1 MSFILDALKKSETER
16 QQQGNA
22 EFASVPVGKTRART
36 PRWIWV
42 IAALLVINVAAM
54 LGLFLRPD
62 APPVGGVS
70 ASQAVTPEVTAAA
83 EPDLPEAADSFAD
96 RIAVVRDTQPDVAVV
111 TEPAPTGPAVE
122 QQAAPPLPAPVAAGA
137 VTTDVPSLVE
147 LQTSGRVQVAPLH
160 LDIHVFS
167 YVPSERFVF
176 INMNKATEGTVL
188 DEGPR
193 VEEIT
198 VDGVVLRYQGE
209 TFRLTRE

>member
-16 QQQGNA
+16 QQQGSA
-22 EFASVPVGKTRART
+22 ECATVPVGKTRART

-42 IAALLVINVAAM
+42 IAVLLAINITAM
-54 LGLFLRPD
+54 LGLMLRPD
-62 APPVGGVS
+62 TPPTAVASPSPAAIEEEMPAPYEDQQGP
-70 ASQAVTPEVTAAA
+70 TETF
-83 EPDLPEAADSFAD
+83 EE
-96 RIAVVRDTQPDVAVV
+96 RIAEARDRQPDVAVTIPV
-111 TEPAPTGPAVE
+111 AETTPDVVAE
-122 QQAAPPLPAPVAAGA
+122 AAPAATGA
-137 VTTDVPSLVE
+137 VTTDVPSLAE
-147 LQTSGRVQVAPLH
+147 LQATGRVQVAPLH

-176 INMNKATEGTVL
+176 INMNKATEGTTL

-209 TFRLTRE
+209 TFKLTRE

>member
-22 EFASVPVGKTRART
+22 EFASVPVGKARART

-70 ASQAVTPEVTAAA
+70 ASHAVTPEVTPAA
-83 EPDLPEAADSFAD
+83 EPDLPEPADTFAD
-96 RIAVVRDTQPDVAVV
+96 RIADARDAQPDVAVV
-111 TEPAPTGPAVE
+111 TATAATSPVVE
-122 QQAAPPLPAPVAAGA
+122 QASAPSQTGA
-137 VTTDVPSLVE
+137 VTTDVPSLIE
-147 LQTSGRVQVAPLH
+147 LQTAGRVQVAPLH

-209 TFRLTRE
+209 TFKLTRE

>member
-22 EFASVPVGKTRART
+22 EFASVPVGTTRTRT

-42 IAALLVINVAAM
+42 IVVLLVINVAAM

-62 APPVGGVS
+62 APPVTGVS
-70 ASQAVTPEVTAAA
+70 ASHAVTPEEPAVTEQDPPAPAGT
-83 EPDLPEAADSFAD
+83 FAD
-96 RIAVVRDTQPDVAVV
+96 RIAAARDIQPDVAVA
-111 TEPAPTGPAVE
+111 TAPAV
-122 QQAAPPLPAPVAAGA
+122 AAPAEVPEATPAATGA

-147 LQTSGRVQVAPLH
+147 LQAAGRLQVAPLH

-176 INMNKATEGTVL
+176 INMNKATEGAVL

-209 TFRLTRE
+209 TFKLTRE